1 MKLEKPVLERNLEVK
16 LAKLKQSSGLA
27 LVKITDTTND
37 LTLIDS
43 TVQHTPPAEHYHPTK
58 GKL

>member
-37 LTLIDS
+37 LILIDC
-43 TVQHTPPAEHYHPTK
+43 TVHHTPPAEHYHPTK